1 MKTTIAVFGFALLF
15 SACASHSARERL
27 MASTESRKE
36 LFEQTSQDSQKLG
49 ASETNERLVISSA
62 TIKMEFSEP
71 DSAQNQLMLIAQK
84 YRGYVLSSEKS
95 KTAIRVLSSH
105 FRDAIGEIEQLG
117 KVKDKNISGEDVTE
131 EFRDLEIRL
140 DSAEK
145 TRKRYL
151 ELLNKA
157 DKVDE
162 ILKIEK
168 ELERLNGEIDLLQG
182 KIKRLSHL
190 AQYATITV
198 EAGKGVKKGMLGY
211 VFYAAY
217 AGVKWLFVR

>member
-1 MKTTIAVFGFALLF
+1 MKITIVVFGFSLLF
-15 SACASHSARERL
+15 IACASQSARERL
-27 MASTESRKE
+27 RAGAELRKE
-36 LFEQTSQDSQKLG
+36 LFEQTSQDSQKLA
-49 ASETNERLVISSA
+49 ASETNERIVISSA
-62 TIKMEFSEP
+62 TIKMELSEP

-95 KTAIRVLSSH
+95 KTIIRVLSAQ
-105 FRDAIGEIEQLG
+105 FRDAILEIEQLG
-117 KVKDKNISGEDVTE
+117 KVKNKNVSGEDVTE

-168 ELERLNGEIDLLQG
+168 ELERLYGEIDLLQG

-190 AQYATITV
+190 TQYATITV
-198 EAGKGVKKGMLGY
+198 EAGKGVKKGVLGY

-217 AGVKWLFVR
+217 TGVKWLFVR